1 MLVKEV
7 EKPAFDYKNQNMT
20 VREVWDLKME
30 AYQEPVDDIF
40 ERSKQ
45 EYKMDT
51 YLDKLEEYYKT
62 IEFDYYETKSYKD
75 IKLISFN
82 DE

>member
-1 MLVKEV
+1 
-7 EKPAFDYKNQNMT
+7 MT

-51 YLDKLEEYYKT
+51 ALDK
-62 IEFDYYETKSYKD
+62 
-75 IKLISFN
+75 
-82 DE
+82 

>member
-45 EYKMDT
+45 EDKMDT
-51 YLDKLEEYYKT
+51 
-62 IEFDYYETKSYKD
+62 
-75 IKLISFN
+75 
-82 DE
+82 

>member
-7 EKPAFDYKNQNMT
+7 QNSDFDLKNAKMS

-30 AYQEPVDDIF
+30 KYQEAVDDIF

-45 EYKMDT
+45 E
-51 YLDKLEEYYKT
+51 
-62 IEFDYYETKSYKD
+62 
-75 IKLISFN
+75 
-82 DE
+82 